1 MNPLSI
7 LLLSFALFLAL
18 RCPIAIALFLSS
30 LGYLISKGLNLTILA
45 QTMIEGVDS
54 QTLLAVPL
62 YILVGELMNTTGIT
76 NRVFNFALALM
87 GHVRGGLGHVNV
99 LGSMIFAGISGS
111 STADVA
117 GLGRVEIKAMEESG
131 YRTGFAAAITA
142 ASSII
147 GPIIPP
153 SIHMVIYGAIADV
166 SVASLFL
173 GGIVPGILMGA
184 SLMAMI
190 YFLARTGR
198 ETCPVRERPP
208 LREIYRTF
216 KQALFPILAP
226 LIIVGSLLLGIGTP
240 TESGAI
246 AVAYVVVL
254 GLIYR
259 ELTPGNIVE
268 ALKRTVFSSV
278 VILFI
283 LATSRTFAWALT
295 VERVTDSI
303 IGFIFTFTDN
313 KILILFFI
321 NVTLLILGCFE
332 TATANLVI
340 VTPILVAVA
349 QQIGIDLVHL
359 GVMVVFNLVIGII
372 TPPVGTSLYIVAD
385 ITKLPFEV
393 VSKETLKYIP
403 SLLVVLGLITYWPQF
418 VLFIPRLLE

>member
-1 MNPLSI
+1 MNPLSV
-7 LLLSFALFLAL
+7 LLLSFALLLAL
-18 RCPIAIALFLSS
+18 RCPIAVALFLSS
-30 LGYLISKGLNLTILA
+30 LGYLVSKGLNLTILA

-173 GGIVPGILMGA
+173 GGVVPGILMGV

-190 YFLARTGR
+190 YFMARTGR
-198 ETCPVRERPP
+198 EACPVRKRPP

-259 ELTPGNIVE
+259 ELTPRNIIA
-268 ALKRTVFSSV
+268 ALQRTVFSSV

-303 IGFIFTFTDN
+303 IGFILTFTDN
-313 KILILFFI
+313 KILILLFI

-340 VTPILVAVA
+340 ITPILVAVA

-403 SLLVVLGLITYWPQF
+403 PLLVVLGLITYWPQF
-418 VLFIPRLLE
+418 VLFIPKLLE

>member
-1 MNPLSI
+1 
-7 LLLSFALFLAL
+7 
-18 RCPIAIALFLSS
+18 
-30 LGYLISKGLNLTILA
+30 LGL
-45 QTMIEGVDS
+45 
-54 QTLLAVPL
+54 
-62 YILVGELMNTTGIT
+62 
-76 NRVFNFALALM
+76 
-87 GHVRGGLGHVNV
+87 VRGGLGHVNV

-117 GLGRVEIKAMEESG
+117 GLGRVEIKAMEEAG

-173 GGIVPGILMGA
+173 GGIIPGTLMGV

-190 YFLARTGR
+190 YFMARTGR
-198 ETCPVRERPP
+198 EPCPLRERPR
-208 LREIYRTF
+208 LREVYLAFR
-216 KQALFPILAP
+216 QALFPILAP

-259 ELTPGNIVE
+259 ELTPRNIVE
-268 ALKRTVFSSV
+268 SLKRTVFSSV
-278 VILFI
+278 MILFI

-295 VERVTDSI
+295 VERATDSV
-303 IGFIFTFTDN
+303 IGFIFTFTDS
-313 KILILFFI
+313 KILILLFI
-321 NVTLLILGCFE
+321 NVTLLVLGCFE

-340 VTPILVAVA
+340 ITPILVAVA
-349 QQIGIDLVHL
+349 QQMGMDLVHL
-359 GVMVVFNLVIGII
+359 GVMVVFNLVLGII

-385 ITKLPFEV
+385 ITKLPFETV
-393 VSKETLKYIP
+393 AKETLKYIP
-403 SLLVVLGLITYWPQF
+403 PLLVVLGLITYWPEL
-418 VLFIPRLLE
+418 VLFIPKFFE

>member
-1 MNPLSI
+1 MSPISI
-7 LLLSFALFLAL
+7 LLLSFGILLAL

-30 LGYLISKGLNLTILA
+30 LFFLLSKGMNLTIIP
-45 QTMIEGVDS
+45 QTMIEGVNS
-54 QTLLAVPL
+54 YTLLAVPL
-62 YILVGELMNTTGIT
+62 YIFVGELMNSTGIT
-76 NRVFNFALALM
+76 NRIFNFALALM

-111 STADVA
+111 ATADAA

-131 YRTGFAAAITA
+131 YRTEFAAAITA

-173 GGIVPGILMGA
+173 GGFVPGMLMGV

-190 YFLARTGR
+190 YFMARTGR
-198 ETCPVRERPP
+198 EVCPVHKRPP
-208 LREIYRTF
+208 LKEIFRSF
-216 KQALFPILAP
+216 RQALFPILAP
-226 LIIVGSLLLGIGTP
+226 LIIVGSIIFGIGTP

-246 AVAYVVVL
+246 AVMYVVVL

-259 ELTPGNIVE
+259 ELTIKNIMG
-268 ALKRTVFSSV
+268 ALERTVFSSI
-278 VILFI
+278 VIMFI
-283 LATSRTFAWALT
+283 LATSRAFAWALT
-295 VERVTDSI
+295 IERVTDSI
-303 IGFIFTFTDN
+303 VELIFTFTGN
-313 KILILFFI
+313 KFVILLLI
-321 NVTLLILGCFE
+321 NVVLLILGCFE

-349 QQIGIDLVHL
+349 QQIGMDLVHL

-385 ITKLPFEV
+385 ITKLPFETV
-393 VSKETLKYIP
+393 AKETLKYLP
-403 SLLVVLGLITYWPQF
+403 PLLVVLALITYWPQL
-418 VLFIPRLLE
+418 VLFVPNLFR

>member
-1 MNPLSI
+1 MNPLSV
-7 LLLSFALFLAL
+7 LLLSFALLLAL

-30 LGYLISKGLNLTILA
+30 LGYLITKGLNLTILA

-54 QTLLAVPL
+54 PTLLAVPL

-117 GLGRVEIKAMEESG
+117 GLGRVEIKAMEAAG

-173 GGIVPGILMGA
+173 GGVIPGTLMGV

-190 YFLARTGR
+190 YFMARTGR
-198 ETCPVRERPP
+198 EACPVRKRPP

-259 ELTPGNIVE
+259 ELTPRNIIE

-303 IGFIFTFTDN
+303 IGFIFAFTDN
-313 KILILFFI
+313 KILILLFI

-340 VTPILVAVA
+340 ITPILVAVA

-385 ITKLPFEV
+385 ITKLPFETV
-393 VSKETLKYIP
+393 AKETMKYIP
-403 SLLVVLGLITYWPQF
+403 PLLVVLGLVTYWPQF
-418 VLFIPRLLE
+418 VLFIPKLLE

>member
-1 MNPLSI
+1 MSPISV
-7 LLLSFALFLAL
+7 LLLSFAVLLAL

-30 LGYLISKGLNLTILA
+30 LGYLLSKGLNLTILA
-45 QTMIEGVDS
+45 QTMIEGVNS
-54 QTLLAVPL
+54 HTLLAVPL

-99 LGSMIFAGISGS
+99 VGSMIFAGISGS
-111 STADVA
+111 ATADVA

-131 YRTGFAAAITA
+131 YRAEFAAAITA

-173 GGIVPGILMGA
+173 GGVIPGTFMGL

-190 YFLARTGR
+190 YFMARTGR
-198 ETCPVRERPP
+198 EVCPVKERPP
-208 LREIYRTF
+208 LKEIFKAF
-216 KQALFPILAP
+216 KQALFPMLAP
-226 LIIVGSLLLGIGTP
+226 LIIVGSLILGIGTP

-246 AVAYVVVL
+246 AVTYVVVL

-259 ELTPGNIVE
+259 ELTPRNIIK
-268 ALKRTVFSSV
+268 ALERTVFSSV
-278 VILFI
+278 VIMFI

-295 VERVTDSI
+295 VERVTDSVI
-303 IGFIFTFTDN
+303 EFIFSLTGN
-313 KILILFFI
+313 KILILLLI
-321 NVTLLILGCFE
+321 NITLLILGCFE

-340 VTPILVAVA
+340 VTPILVVVA
-349 QQIGIDLVHL
+349 QQIGLDLIHL

-393 VSKETLKYIP
+393 VAKETLKYIP
-403 SLLVVLGLITYWPQF
+403 PLLVVLGLITYWPQF
-418 VLFIPRLLE
+418 VLFLPNLFQ

>member
-1 MNPLSI
+1 MSPLSI
-7 LLLSFALFLAL
+7 LLISFGVLLAL

-30 LGYLISKGLNLTILA
+30 LGYLLSKGLSLTIIA
-45 QTMIEGVDS
+45 QTMIEGVNS
-54 QTLLAVPL
+54 ETLLAVPL

-76 NRVFNFALALM
+76 NRVYNFALALM
-87 GHVRGGLGHVNV
+87 GHIRGGLGHVNV

-117 GLGRVEIKAMEESG
+117 GLGRVEIKAMQESG
-131 YRTGFAAAITA
+131 YRTEFAAAITA

-173 GGIVPGILMGA
+173 GGVIPGTLMGV

-190 YFLARTGR
+190 YFMARTGR
-198 ETCPVRERPP
+198 EVCPVRQRPP
-208 LREIYRTF
+208 LREIVHAF

-246 AVAYVVVL
+246 AVAYVVIL

-259 ELTPGNIVE
+259 ELSPRNIVK
-268 ALKRTVFSSV
+268 ALERTVFSSV

-295 VERVTDSI
+295 VERVTDSV
-303 IGFIFTFTDN
+303 IGFIFSITES
-313 KILILFFI
+313 KILILLMI
-321 NVTLLILGCFE
+321 NVVLLILGCFE

-340 VTPILVAVA
+340 ITPILVAVA
-349 QQIGIDLVHL
+349 GQLHMDLIHL
-359 GVMVVFNLVIGII
+359 GVIVVFNLVVGII
-372 TPPVGTSLYIVAD
+372 TPPVGTSLYIIAD
-385 ITKLPFEV
+385 ITKLPFERV
-393 VSKETLKYIP
+393 AKETFKYIP
-403 SLLVVLGLITYWPQF
+403 PLLIVLALITYWPQL
-418 VLFIPRLLE
+418 VLFIPNLFE

>member
-1 MNPLSI
+1 MSPISI
-7 LLLSFALFLAL
+7 LLLSFGILLAL

-30 LGYLISKGLNLTILA
+30 LFFLLSKGMNLTIIP
-45 QTMIEGVDS
+45 QTMIEGVNS
-54 QTLLAVPL
+54 YTLLAVPL
-62 YILVGELMNTTGIT
+62 YIFVGELMNSTGIT
-76 NRVFNFALALM
+76 NRIFNFALALM

-111 STADVA
+111 ATADAA

-131 YRTGFAAAITA
+131 YRTEFAAAITA

-173 GGIVPGILMGA
+173 GGFVPGVLMGV

-190 YFLARTGR
+190 YFMARTGR
-198 ETCPVRERPP
+198 EVCPVHKRPP
-208 LREIYRTF
+208 LTEIFRSF
-216 KQALFPILAP
+216 RKALFPILAP
-226 LIIVGSLLLGIGTP
+226 VIIVGSILFGIGTP

-246 AVAYVVVL
+246 AVMYVVIL

-259 ELTPGNIVE
+259 ELTLKNIMG
-268 ALKRTVFSSV
+268 ALERTVFSSI
-278 VILFI
+278 VIMFI
-283 LATSRTFAWALT
+283 LATSRAFAWSLT
-295 VERVTDSI
+295 IERVTDSI
-303 IGFIFTFTDN
+303 VELIFAFTGN
-313 KILILFFI
+313 KFVILLLI
-321 NVTLLILGCFE
+321 NVVLLILGCFE

-349 QQIGIDLVHL
+349 QQIGMDLVHL
-359 GVMVVFNLVIGII
+359 GVVVVFNLVIGII

-385 ITKLPFEV
+385 ITKLPFETV
-393 VSKETLKYIP
+393 AKETLKYLP
-403 SLLVVLGLITYWPQF
+403 PLLVVLALITYWPQL
-418 VLFIPRLLE
+418 VLFVPNLFR